1 MLQSMIGRLWHG
13 WTSRENA
20 DAYEQLLRREILPGI
35 DRIEGYRGA
44 YILRRDADGAVE
56 FATLTLWDSMEA
68 IRAFAGEDVERAVVL
83 PEARELLDHFD
94 ERSAHFEVRAEP

>member
-13 WTSRENA
+13 WTKSEDA
-20 DAYEQLLRREILPGI
+20 DAYEELLRQEVLPGI
-35 DRIEGYRGA
+35 RITGYRGA

-68 IRAFAGEDVERAVVL
+68 IREFAGEDVERAVVL
-83 PEARELLDHFD
+83 PEARKLLDRFD
-94 ERSAHFEVRAEP
+94 ERSKHFEVRAGP